1 MRILYCGSQLGG
13 VGARIILRQASLMF
27 ITTTVLNILDQ
38 VTELNR
44 TAPFI
49 PAKLVQLGW
58 LDVPAIE
65 AKHARPRFVTRHN
78 FAFG

>member
-1 MRILYCGSQLGG
+1 
-13 VGARIILRQASLMF
+13 MF

-49 PAKLVQLGW
+49 PAKLVQFDW

-65 AKHARPRFVTRHN
+65 AKHAGPRFVTRHN